1 MIDKDYLKKLEEKT
15 LNDPVKQVLQRV
27 LVKSKAQDIAS
38 VLEQSQHTQF
48 NFSIDIKTP
57 KITQQNQSGRCW
69 IFSGLNFL
77 RVHTMN
83 KLNVEEIEFS
93 QNYLAFFD
101 KLEKINFFLESAKD
115 FINVDIDDRTMQY
128 LLASGIQDGGQWTMF
143 ANLVKKYG
151 IAPKSVYP
159 DTTSASNTYHMNQI
173 INRKLSKYV
182 YEIRSFKKNVDEQV
196 EKLKEKTL
204 EELYGLLA
212 TNYGVPPKK
221 FDFEYIDKDKK
232 YHLVKDLTPHE
243 FYKLAVDLDL
253 DQYQSIINSPTTD
266 KPYLK
271 TYTVKYLG
279 NVVEGDKINHLN
291 LPIERMKELMIKQ
304 LKDNEVVWFGCDV
317 GFYGDRDKGVW
328 DDKSFDYE
336 KVFGVDLSL
345 SKAETLDYRVS
356 AMNHAMV
363 VVGVNLVGEEEKPNK
378 WKIENSWGAKSG
390 NNGFYLCTDTWFD
403 RFVYQALINKK
414 YLNEEEKK
422 ALEEKPIELKPW
434 DPMGTLA

>member
-1 MIDKDYLKKLEEKT
+1 MLDKDYLKKLEEKT

-83 KLNVEEIEFS
+83 KLGVEEIEFS
-93 QNYLAFFD
+93 QNYLAFYD

-128 LLASGIQDGGQWTMF
+128 LLMWGIQDGGQWTMF

-151 IAPKSVYP
+151 IVPKSVYP
-159 DTTSASNTYHMNQI
+159 DTTSASNTYHMNEI
-173 INRKLSKYV
+173 INRKLSKFV
-182 YEIRSFKKNVDEQV
+182 YEIRTFKKNVDEQV
-196 EKLKEKTL
+196 QRLKDQTL

-212 TNYGVPPKK
+212 TCYGMPPKK

-232 YHLVKDLTPHE
+232 YHLVQDLDPHH
-243 FYKLAVDLDL
+243 FYELAVGLNLD
-253 DQYQSIINSPTTD
+253 DYQSIINSPTND

-317 GFYGDRDKGVW
+317 GFYGDREKGVW
-328 DDKSFDYE
+328 DDRSFDYE

-345 SKAETLDYRVS
+345 TKDQMLDYRVS

-363 VVGVNLVGEEEKPNK
+363 ITGVNLVGEKEKPNK
-378 WKIENSWGAKSG
+378 WKIENSWGTKSG

-403 RFVYQALINKK
+403 RFVYQALVNKK

-422 ALEEKPIELKPW
+422 ALEEKQIELKPW